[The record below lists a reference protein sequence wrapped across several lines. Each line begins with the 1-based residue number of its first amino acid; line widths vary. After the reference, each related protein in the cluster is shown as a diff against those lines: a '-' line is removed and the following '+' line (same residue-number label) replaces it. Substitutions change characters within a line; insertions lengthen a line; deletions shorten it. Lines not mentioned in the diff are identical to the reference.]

1 MGIINKSLLSNEDLF
16 LRSFKL
22 KYDFFFNFLNELDED
37 IVYTIRLIDEAYVND
52 TISFNEAYSLITK
65 LLEGLK
71 FNTNNTNPISSDQFY
86 DLLLDDKLNN
96 EKLNQM
102 FMDKSINY
110 HMYSD
115 GLNYLSKKNDNE
127 SSFTR

>member
-16 LRSFKL
+16 LSSFKL
-22 KYDFFFNFLNELDED
+22 KYDFLPNSLNELDED

>member
-22 KYDFFFNFLNELDED
+22 KYDFLPNSLNELDED